1 MSKKGILTHGYKS
14 ALKSQTR
21 FGESKHKAK
30 INAKEECLQNSKP
43 YEPIHGIYS
52 TTTFKNYDEV
62 CNRFVQWIVEN
73 HKNEVKTYA
82 DCKKFAS
89 EWLEQKE
96 FDGLSAWSLNLY
108 GSALASSFGGI
119 SKHDLGYSFPKR
131 ERKNIVRNRNDDLTG
146 EYATERQRNAYTMLK
161 ATGCRRREILR
172 LRKEDFRQQLDKDG
186 KETGCLEVFKRGKGG
201 IQRWCLVNPLYAD
214 FVKEFLKVAET
225 YSYSGE
231 ERLFQKNDIP
241 KDGIHSTRAVY
252 ACDLYKHFE
261 QHGYASGEIYHCRK
275 ELSGY
280 KYDKGILN
288 EVSYNLQHSR
298 DSVVITYLWLMR
310 Q

>member
-1 MSKKGILTHGYKS
+1 MSKKGMLVHGYKC
-14 ALKSQTR
+14 ALKSQTK

-30 INAKEECLQNSKP
+30 INAKEECCKQSKP
-43 YEPIHGIYS
+43 YRPIHGIYS
-52 TTTFKNYDEV
+52 TSTLQNYNGV
-62 CNRFVQWIVEN
+62 CNRFVQWIMEN
-73 HKNEVKTYA
+73 HRNEVKNYP
-82 DCKKFAS
+82 DCKRFAA
-89 EWLEQKE
+89 EWLAEKE
-96 FDGLSAWSLNLY
+96 TEGLSAWSLNLY

-119 SKHDLGYSFPKR
+119 SKNELGYSFPMR

-172 LRKEDFRQQLDKDG
+172 LRKEDFRRQIKDG
-186 KETGCLEVFKRGKGG
+186 RETGCLEVYKRGKGG
-201 IQRWCLVNPLYAD
+201 IERWCLVNPLYTE
-214 FVKEFLKVAET
+214 FVKGFLGTAKT
-225 YSYSGE
+225 YSVAGE

-241 KDGIHSTRAVY
+241 KNGIHSTRAVY

-261 QHGYASGEIYHCRK
+261 QLGCASGEIYHCRK
-275 ELSGY
+275 ELAGY
-280 KYDKGILN
+280 KYDKGILD